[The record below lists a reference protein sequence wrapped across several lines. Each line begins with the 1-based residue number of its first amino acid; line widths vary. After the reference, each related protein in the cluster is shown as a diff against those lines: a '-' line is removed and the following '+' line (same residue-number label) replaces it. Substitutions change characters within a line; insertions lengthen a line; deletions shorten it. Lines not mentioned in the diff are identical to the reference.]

1 MLNVFIDESGD
12 QGFNFERGS
21 SKHFLI
27 GFAFFPTTDYKKCVD
42 SVKQGIGARC
52 GKAPKHLHFNS
63 SRDAEKK
70 ELLRKMV
77 AVGGKFG
84 YIYED
89 KENVFEYLRGHPNIH
104 YNYNQM
110 MCYLLESLVRR
121 ERINEDVAVF
131 ISQRSSDKDIKRGL
145 ATYLSTRIDKIIAP
159 NRLYPGFVKPYSSR
173 GADCADFVCS
183 SVYRMIEKGD
193 SQYYEVIKSN
203 IIVGRQLFKS

>member
-12 QGFNFERGS
+12 QGFNFEKGS

-27 GFAFFPTTDYKKCVD
+27 GFAFFPTTDYKRCVD

-70 ELLRKMV
+70 ELLHKMV

-89 KENVFEYLRGHPNIH
+89 
-104 YNYNQM
+104 
-110 MCYLLESLVRR
+110 
-121 ERINEDVAVF
+121 
-131 ISQRSSDKDIKRGL
+131 
-145 ATYLSTRIDKIIAP
+145 TRIRRRFLNTCAVILIFGRGCKSWKNATGI
-159 NRLYPGFVKPYSSR
+159 KWSR
-173 GADCADFVCS
+173 HKFS
-183 SVYRMIEKGD
+183 
-193 SQYYEVIKSN
+193 
-203 IIVGRQLFKS
+203 